1 MTDPRIVAVAESLS
15 TVYPGEPRRLYQS
28 VEHAHFADWT
38 VSRSDARLDWIVGGL
53 RAAGVEP
60 ATGPV
65 LDIGCLTG
73 RIDRHLARAGWAV
86 HGVDGYERVVTV
98 ARTLADVFALAA
110 LVTYECRTA
119 DVSLV
124 ESRRWSAVVCPSTF
138 HPALAS
144 GRTADVAAIWR
155 ACLRQSGALVIDDA
169 WPGDAGPPPWLG
181 PQWDFVTW
189 LGLLLGS
196 VWPGAIRALG
206 TSEGR
211 TLYLVRL

>member
-138 HPALAS
+138 HPALAA
-144 GRTADVAAIWR
+144 GRTADGAYRQEMAHFLDCVANGTATTNPIANAAVTLGWALKARDMTRKVAA
-155 ACLRQSGALVIDDA
+155 
-169 WPGDAGPPPWLG
+169 
-181 PQWDFVTW
+181 
-189 LGLLLGS
+189 
-196 VWPGAIRALG
+196 
-206 TSEGR
+206 
-211 TLYLVRL
+211 